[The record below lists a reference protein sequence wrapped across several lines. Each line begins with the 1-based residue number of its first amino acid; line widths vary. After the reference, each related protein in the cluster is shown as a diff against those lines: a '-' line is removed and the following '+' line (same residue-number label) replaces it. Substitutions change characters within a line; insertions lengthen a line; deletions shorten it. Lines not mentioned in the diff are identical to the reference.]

1 MNTPSLDLAVE
12 VYGLRKHYGDKQAV
26 DGLDLSVHRGEIF
39 AVLGPNGA
47 GKTTTIEILEG
58 FRSRDGGSVRVLG
71 VDPADADRVWRSQI
85 GIVLQTANDQADQT
99 VGELVHHFAR
109 YYPHPRDPDEVID
122 AVGLTEK
129 VRNRTR

>member
-1 MNTPSLDLAVE
+1 MSTARADLAVE
-12 VYGLRKHYGDKQAV
+12 VHGLRKQYGDKQAV

-47 GKTTTIEILEG
+47 GKTTIVEILEG

-71 VDPADADRVWRSQI
+71 VDPADADRAWRSRI
-85 GIVLQTANDQADQT
+85 GIVLQTANDQADLT

-109 YYPHPRDPDEVID
+109 
-122 AVGLTEK
+122 
-129 VRNRTR
+129 